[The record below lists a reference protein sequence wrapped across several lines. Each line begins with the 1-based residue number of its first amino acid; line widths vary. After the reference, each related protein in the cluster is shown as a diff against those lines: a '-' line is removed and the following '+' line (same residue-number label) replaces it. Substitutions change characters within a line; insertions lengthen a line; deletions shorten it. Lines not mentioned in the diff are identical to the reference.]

1 MASPPA
7 LRAVPSWWLSLASR
21 LGRVAILCLIVGN
34 FFLLL
39 AGYRSRS
46 TQLTELDNDLFA
58 AFRPHE
64 CVFPTL

>member
-7 LRAVPSWWLSLASR
+7 APPAPSWWLSLASR

-34 FFLLL
+34 FFLLI
-39 AGYRSRS
+39 AGYRSGS

>member
-1 MASPPA
+1 MASPPGA
-7 LRAVPSWWLSLASR
+7 PPAPSWWLSLAAR
-21 LGRVAILCLIVGN
+21 LGKVAIFCLIVGN
-34 FFLLL
+34 FFLRI